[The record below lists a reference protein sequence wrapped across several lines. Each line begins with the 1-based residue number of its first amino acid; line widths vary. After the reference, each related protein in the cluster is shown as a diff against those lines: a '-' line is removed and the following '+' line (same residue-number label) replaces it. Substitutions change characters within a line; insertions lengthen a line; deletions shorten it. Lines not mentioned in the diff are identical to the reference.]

1 MFGIYCII
9 LYLCS
14 RIIIE
19 TIMCTVNI
27 KVNEAVLR
35 NIRPELKTTSAIR
48 QWVQQQIDLRIQ
60 QMAAEQRQTETQ
72 ENLWRAIEQD
82 EELLL
87 KSSDIVDDCG
97 EAIDLETFRS
107 DLYRMI
113 DEVYAEP

>member
-1 MFGIYCII
+1 MEHIALFLIFAPEL
-9 LYLCS
+9 LY
-14 RIIIE
+14 E

-60 QMAAEQRQTETQ
+60 QMAAEQRQNGTQ

-87 KSSDIVDDCG
+87 KPSDIVDDCG

-107 DLYRMI
+107 DLYRMM